1 MKYGLFQSNRL
12 NKELFGSALL
22 NTPIAYVDMVM
33 SVWMDLK
40 ENKMTASVGLVMW
53 IVTRCMT

>member
-12 NKELFGSALL
+12 NKELLGSALL
-22 NTPIAYVDMVM
+22 NTPIAYVNMVM

-40 ENKMTASVGLVMW
+40 ENKMTASV
-53 IVTRCMT
+53 